1 MKRTWSGRSV
11 LWPAAALLVG
21 LAVGSM
27 LPHTPLHA
35 VATDSNDAFIIA
47 TGPLDQEVEGLY
59 LLDCLTGN
67 LTVTVPTRVG
77 NGFAGWF
84 RYNILNDFQVN
95 PAQKPRFLM
104 VTGGVNLAVGTGAG
118 TQLFPAVSLVYIAEI
133 TTGRA
138 VVYGTFW
145 DRNAW
150 RAGRPVNMVLRPLA
164 KMPLRQAAGPPGG
177 GP

>member
-1 MKRTWSGRSV
+1 MRCFWYGRPV

-27 LPHTPLHA
+27 LPHSPLHA
-35 VATDSNDAFIIA
+35 VSTDSNDAFIIA

-67 LTVTVPTRVG
+67 LMVTVPTRMG
-77 NGFAGWF
+77 NGFAGGF
-84 RYNILNDFQVN
+84 RYNILNDFRVD
-95 PAQKPRFLM
+95 PAKKPRFLM
-104 VTGGVNLAVGTGAG
+104 VTGSINLAVGAGAG
-118 TQLFPAVSLVYIAEI
+118 QQMFPGISLLYIAEI
-133 TTGRA
+133 TTGRS

-150 RAGRPVNMVLRPLA
+150 KAGRPVNMALRPLA
-164 KMPLRQAAGPPGG
+164 NMPIRQMVAAPGG

>member
-1 MKRTWSGRSV
+1 MNCTRFGRSV

-21 LAVGSM
+21 LAIGSM
-27 LPHTPLHA
+27 MPHSPLHGM
-35 VATDSNDAFIIA
+35 ATDSNDAFIIA

-67 LTVTVPTRVG
+67 LMVTVPTRVG
-77 NGFAGWF
+77 NGFAGGF
-84 RYNILNDFQVN
+84 RYNILADFQVN

-104 VTGGVNLAVGTGAG
+104 VTGGINLALGTGAG
-118 TQLFPAVSLVYIAEI
+118 TQAFPANALVYIAEI

-164 KMPLRQAAGPPGG
+164 NMPIRQVAAGQGG